1 MRPDE
6 SEEVWLS
13 DLMYGRISLVYVNTL
28 IIWMGIS
35 IIFPRDNI
43 LLNLVYSHEITLD
56 GQLH

>member
-13 DLMYGRISLVYVNTL
+13 DLMYGRISLLYVNTL

-35 IIFPRDNI
+35 IIFSQDNI
-43 LLNLVYSHEITLD
+43 LLNLVYSHEITLHS
-56 GQLH
+56 QLH